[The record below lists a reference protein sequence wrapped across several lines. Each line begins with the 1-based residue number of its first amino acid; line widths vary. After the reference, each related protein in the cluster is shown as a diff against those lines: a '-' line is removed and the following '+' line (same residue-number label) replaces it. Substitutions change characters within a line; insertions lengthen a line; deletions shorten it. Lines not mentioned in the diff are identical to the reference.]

1 MHRLVV
7 ADTCWRVVVELL
19 DDGDRKSDHRMLLL
33 PTVEATY
40 GSFYRIHR
48 SVAPLLR
55 RGIPKPRQHGQI
67 IERDLAAIDQPVL
80 LTIRCD

>member
-7 ADTCWRVVVELL
+7 ADTGWRVVAELRY
-19 DDGDRKSDHRMLLL
+19 DRDHRILLL
-33 PTVEATY
+33 PTVEAAY

-55 RGIPKPRQHGQI
+55 RGIPKARQHGRI
-67 IERDLAAIDQPVL
+67 IERDLAAIDPPAY
-80 LTIRCD
+80 